1 MNRLVVLNLGQG
13 NLYEGF
19 PVVTAY
25 IGEADNLYQMKFSAN
40 LPAAREIPELYHH
53 WKSLYSAFYYRPFLR
68 LGVQEIEE
76 IDDTF
81 EIEED
86 TVTNISEVEIKQ
98 LCEQLYNCL
107 NLWLNSVEFRK
118 IEQQL
123 RTHLKPSEEIRFI
136 VETNDNLLR
145 RLPWHVWNWFD
156 DYPRAELALSASEYQ
171 QPQKFPKNI
180 PKNQKSSMRI
190 LAIFGNSQEID
201 ISQDRIFLENLL
213 TGAEIQFLVEPR
225 LDELNNQLW
234 QQGWDI
240 LFFAGHS
247 CCTQE
252 KGCLQLNQTDI
263 ITLDQL
269 KYGLKQAISRG
280 LRLAIFNSCDGL
292 GLAQQLQEL
301 HISQVIVMREP
312 VPNVIAQ
319 KFLKYFLTEFSQ
331 GQSLY
336 TAVRSAR
343 ERLQGLEREYPC
355 ATWLPVICQNPAEP
369 PMIWNRERQTERVD
383 KVDSS
388 VAVSET
394 KQRSRSYESNTL
406 SGTIK
411 QKLLDRHRFVV
422 AATRRLLT
430 VLLASVLVASS
441 IMGLRHLGI
450 LQPWELHS
458 YDYLIHLRPADEK
471 PDPRLLII
479 TIDEAD
485 IQYQIN
491 KKMNMRWSLS
501 DQALSQLLQKLE
513 QYQPAAIGI
522 DIYRDFPIDSNYPE
536 LGEVLQQDKRIF
548 TVCKVSA
555 PDDGAPLGVPSPS
568 KVPRE
573 RISFSDF
580 VADADRVLR
589 RQLVQLTPPLESPC
603 AAEYA
608 FSFQLAQHYLN
619 AQGIKWDINSEKN
632 LQIGNTVFRRL
643 QSHTSGYQG
652 VDASGYQILL
662 NYRSLPSLL
671 KIAEKISLKE
681 LLNDEII
688 PELLHK
694 SVKNRIVLIGVTASS
709 PPPDDWETPYTAY
722 ASDQQKQTPGVF
734 LQAQMVSHI
743 LSAVLDGRPLMWWWS
758 QWFEVWWVWGWSL
771 VGGIISWR
779 ILQPLH
785 IGLAIVIALLTLFSI
800 CFGIF
805 TQAGWIP
812 LVPSTL
818 ALVSCAVVLSILA
831 PTHVS
836 NSKKRWNSRI

>member
-25 IGEADNLYQMKFSAN
+25 IGEEENIYRMKFSAS
-40 LPAAREIPELYHH
+40 LPAAPEIPELYRN

-68 LGVQEIEE
+68 LGVEEIDD

-86 TVTNISEVEIKQ
+86 SVTNISEVEIHELCKQ
-98 LCEQLYNCL
+98 VYNCL
-107 NLWLNSVEFRK
+107 NRWLNSVEFRK

-123 RTHLKPSEEIRFI
+123 RTHFQPSEEIRFI
-136 VETNDNLLR
+136 VETNDSVLR
-145 RLPWHVWNWFD
+145 RLPWHLWNFFD
-156 DYPRAELALSASEYQ
+156 DYPLAEVALSASEYQ
-171 QPQKFPKNI
+171 KR
-180 PKNQKSSMRI
+180 QKSQINLKSTIRI
-190 LAIFGNSQEID
+190 LAIFGNTQEID
-201 ISQDRIFLENLL
+201 ISQDRIFLEILL
-213 TGAEIQFLVEPR
+213 TGAEIKFLVEPT
-225 LDELNNQLW
+225 LDEFNNQLW
-234 QQGWDI
+234 QQNWDI

-247 CCTQE
+247 SCTQE
-252 KGCLQLNQTDI
+252 KGSLQLNHKDI

-280 LRLAIFNSCDGL
+280 LYLAIFNSCDGL

-301 HISQVIVMREP
+301 HIPQVIVMREP

-319 KFLKYFLTEFSQ
+319 EFLKYFLTEFSQ
-331 GQSLY
+331 GESLY

-343 ERLQGLEREYPC
+343 ERLQGLEGEYPC

-369 PMIWNRERQTERVD
+369 PMVWNRGVG
-383 KVDSS
+383 SS
-388 VAVSET
+388 VAISET
-394 KQRSRSYESNTL
+394 KQGSASDKTYSFSR
-406 SGTIK
+406 TIK
-411 QKLLDRHRFVV
+411 QNLLDRHRLIL
-422 AATRRLLT
+422 AAKRLSTL
-430 VLLASVLVASS
+430 LLASVLVASS
-441 IMGLRHLGI
+441 IMGVRHLGM

-458 YDYLIHLRPADEK
+458 YDYLMHLRSPNEK
-471 PDPRLLII
+471 PDPRLLIV

-501 DQALSQLLQKLE
+501 DQALSQLLQKLK
-513 QYQPAAIGI
+513 QYQPATIGI
-522 DIYRDFPIDSNYPE
+522 DIYRDFPVDPNYPQ
-536 LGEVLQQDKRIF
+536 LSEVLQQDKRIF

-555 PDDGAPLGVPSPS
+555 PNDGAPDGTPASPKVS
-568 KVPRE
+568 KE

-580 VADADRVLR
+580 VADTDGVLR
-589 RQLVQLTPPLESPC
+589 RQLVQLTPPLKSPC
-603 AAEYA
+603 AAQYA
-608 FSFQLAQHYLN
+608 LSFQLAQHYLN
-619 AQGIKWDINSEKN
+619 AQGMKWDINPEKN
-632 LQIGNTVFRRL
+632 LQIGSTVFRRL

-671 KIAEKISLKE
+671 NIAEKISLKE
-681 LLNDEII
+681 LLNEEIV

-694 SVKNRIVLIGVTASS
+694 SVKNRIVLIGVIASS
-709 PPPDDWETPYTAY
+709 SPDDWETPYTAN
-722 ASDQQKQTPGVF
+722 APDEEKQTSGVF
-734 LQAQMVSHI
+734 LQAHMVSHI

-758 QWFEVWWVWGWSL
+758 QWLEALWVWGWSL

-785 IGLAIVIALLTLFSI
+785 IGLAIAIALLILFGI

-818 ALVSCAVVLSILA
+818 ALVSCAVVLKILA
-831 PTHVS
+831 STHAS